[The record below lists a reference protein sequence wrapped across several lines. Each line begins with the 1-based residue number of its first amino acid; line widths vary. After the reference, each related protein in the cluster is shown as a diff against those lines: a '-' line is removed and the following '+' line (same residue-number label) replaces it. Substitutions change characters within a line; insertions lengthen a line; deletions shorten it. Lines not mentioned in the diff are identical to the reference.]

1 MVYYDFVIIG
11 AGISGLNTGIGILKK
26 YPNKRVAIIERNPR
40 TGGRVYTDKVKVNG
54 KNFRFDAGAG
64 RFSNTHH
71 RVLALI
77 KKYSLDSK
85 MFKLSKDYNSI
96 ATKKYDKSIEFE
108 NADQIID
115 ALIEKSKNIPDKKLE
130 SMTFKEFCT
139 MVFGSNVAKYL
150 ENMYPYYSE
159 IVLVNAKLA
168 IQEFIKDLGHNKT
181 YYVLGGGL
189 SQITDNLTR
198 EFKSLGGILRL
209 RTSLNSFTKT
219 GDNFQLELEKSENSG
234 VKCSCEKLILG
245 VPGNVLKGLEYM
257 KKHYSNE
264 LTSLDC
270 QPLLRIYNLY
280 PKSKSTGKVWFQD
293 IPRTITDSKIK
304 YIIPINYSD
313 GSIMISYTDGPNANY
328 WNSVPESELEKRL
341 HSEAI
346 KLYPEVGSIPN
357 AVFSKK
363 YYWSTGACYFKKG
376 FDYKVIQH
384 KMLNPESNLFLCGD
398 SFSDNQAWM
407 EGALQTSEKILKKI

>member
-1 MVYYDFVIIG
+1 MVHYDFVIIG

-26 YPNKRVAIIERNPR
+26 YPDKRVAIIERNQR

-54 KNFRFDAGAG
+54 KNYRFDAGAG

-77 KKYSLDSK
+77 KQYSLESK
-85 MFKLSKDYNSI
+85 MFKLSKEYNSI
-96 ATKKYDKSIEFE
+96 STKKYDKSFEFE
-108 NADQIID
+108 NADHVID
-115 ALIEKSKNIPDKKLE
+115 SLIEKSKDIPDKKLKN
-130 SMTFKEFCT
+130 MTFKELCT
-139 MVFGSNVAKYL
+139 MVYDSSVAEYL

-168 IQEFIKDLGHNKT
+168 IQEFKKDLGHNKT
-181 YYVLGGGL
+181 FYVLGGGL

-209 RTSLNSFTKT
+209 RTSLKGFTKND
-219 GDNFQLELEKSENSG
+219 DNFQLHLEKSDGSK

-245 VPGNVLKGLEYM
+245 VPGNVLKGIEYM

-264 LTSLDC
+264 LASLDC

-280 PKSKSTGKVWFQD
+280 PKSKVTGKVWFQD
-293 IPRTITDSKIK
+293 IPRTVTDSKIK

-328 WNSVPESELEKRL
+328 WNSIPELELNTKL
-341 HSEAI
+341 HSEVT
-346 KLYPEVGSIPN
+346 KLYPEICSIPK
-357 AVFSKK
+357 AIFSRK
-363 YYWSTGACYFKKG
+363 YFWSTGACYFKKG
-376 FDYKVIQH
+376 FDYKVIQR
-384 KMLNPESNLFLCGD
+384 KMLNPESNLFICGD

>member
-26 YPNKRVAIIERNPR
+26 YPDKRVAIIERNAR

-54 KNFRFDAGAG
+54 KAYRFDAGAG

-71 RVLALI
+71 RVLGLI
-77 KKYSLDSK
+77 KKYSLESK

-96 ATKKYDKSIEFE
+96 STKKYDESIKFE
-108 NADQIID
+108 NADQVID
-115 ALIEKSKNIPDKKLE
+115 ALIEKSKDIPDKKLE
-130 SMTFKEFCT
+130 NMTFKELCA
-139 MVFGSNVAKYL
+139 MVFDSNVAKYL

-168 IQEFIKDLGHNKT
+168 IHEFIKDLGHNKT
-181 YYVLGGGL
+181 FYVLGGGL

-198 EFKSLGGILRL
+198 EFKSMGGILRL
-209 RTSLNSFTKT
+209 KTSLNSFNKT
-219 GDNFQLELEKSENSG
+219 GDNFQLQLEKSENSE
-234 VKCSCEKLILG
+234 VKCSCGKLILS

-264 LTSLDC
+264 LASLDC
-270 QPLLRIYNLY
+270 QPLLRIYNIY
-280 PKSKSTGKVWFQD
+280 PKSKTTGKVWFQD

-304 YIIPINYSD
+304 YIIPINYTE

-328 WNSVPESELEKRL
+328 WNSVPDSELNTKL
-341 HSEAI
+341 HAEI
-346 KLYPEVGSIPN
+346 RKLYPEIDSIPN
-357 AVFSKK
+357 AVFSRK
-363 YYWSTGACYFKKG
+363 YYWSIGACYFKKG
-376 FDYKVIQH
+376 YDYKVIQR
-384 KMLNPESNLFLCGD
+384 KMINPESNLFLCGD
-398 SFSDNQAWM
+398 SFSNNQAWM